1 MKALLAVV
9 ATVVLTAC
17 VHQPQTQSRNPS
29 FVAHGAEPIPPKA
42 SLERFYQVS
51 RSVDSTTRDTV
62 VEIVVQANFRSP
74 RVQCTNLD
82 GPPTRLSLSLSRLAP
97 AAGANTV
104 LLGVEYEA
112 SEGLLVSGAR
122 SLQLRLDAAS
132 LEPAPMPEPA
142 HREAFTRSEKMLYV
156 VSSHELQRI
165 VAADTAWISLT
176 GRAGRCDSP
185 ITGHARGL
193 IALFMEREL
202 GDVVLAVTRE
212 GIEPP
217 SPTPSIRH

>member
-29 FVAHGAEPIPPKA
+29 AFAPAAEPIPPKA

-51 RSVDSTTRDTV
+51 RSIDSTTRDTI

-82 GPPTRLSLSLSRLAP
+82 GPPTRLSLSLSRHAP
-97 AAGANTV
+97 ATGANTV

-112 SEGLLVSGAR
+112 SEGLLVSGER
-122 SLQLRLDAAS
+122 SRQLRLNDTA
-132 LEPAPMPEPA
+132 LEPVQMPEPA
-142 HREAFTRSEKMLYV
+142 RREAFTRSEKMLYA
-156 VSSHELQRI
+156 VSSHELTRI
-165 VAADTAWISLT
+165 VDADTASIRLT
-176 GRAGRCDSP
+176 GRAGRCESP

-202 GDVVLAVTRE
+202 ANIVVAE
-212 GIEPP
+212 
-217 SPTPSIRH
+217 IR

>member
-1 MKALLAVV
+1 MKALMAVV

-17 VHQPQTQSRNPS
+17 VQPSQTQSRNPS
-29 FVAHGAEPIPPKA
+29 AFAPGAEPIPPKA

-82 GPPTRLSLSLSRLAP
+82 GPPTRLAISLSRH
-97 AAGANTV
+97 AAGTDV
-104 LLGVEYEA
+104 SPILLGVEYEA
-112 SEGLLVSGAR
+112 SEGLLVTGER
-122 SLQLRLDAAS
+122 SLQIRLNGS
-132 LEPAPMPEPA
+132 ELEPTQTAEPA
-142 HREAFTRSEKMLYV
+142 RRAAFTRSEKMLYT

-165 VAADTAWISLT
+165 VDADTAWVQLH

-202 GDVVLAVTRE
+202 ADLVVAEKTVSLTA
-212 GIEPP
+212 PP
-217 SPTPSIRH
+217 N